1 MATRNFRK
9 EICRHCGLKLL
20 VPFEERTI
28 HCPSCGGITILQ
40 SRFNGNVHYLP
51 INTQVTGSNQV
62 SPSLAH
68 GKKRA
73 VLCGITYKGHQKSLK
88 GSVNDVLI
96 MRELL
101 IKRLGFPSSSVLLL
115 TEEER
120 DPYRIPT
127 KHNIRASLR
136 WLIKG
141 CRSGDSL
148 VFYYSGH
155 GSRVRDRDGDEIDGY
170 DESLLPVDYE
180 TEGRILDDEIN
191 ATIVRPLPHGA
202 TLHAI
207 IDTCFSGT
215 FLDLP
220 HVCSINRLEC
230 QNFNHFTIKTC
241 NRTHHFREGY
251 YKWDDHR
258 VSHAY
263 KGSSGGFAIC
273 ISACKDHQNSADTT
287 AFSGTATGALT
298 YSFVKTLEQETELT
312 YGRLLIAMIE
322 RIRKAQEQVGLKES
336 HESQV
341 YFY

>member
-1 MATRNFRK
+1 M
-9 EICRHCGLKLL
+9 
-20 VPFEERTI
+20 
-28 HCPSCGGITILQ
+28 
-40 SRFNGNVHYLP
+40 
-51 INTQVTGSNQV
+51 
-62 SPSLAH
+62 
-68 GKKRA
+68 
-73 VLCGITYKGHQKSLK
+73 
-88 GSVNDVLI
+88 
-96 MRELL
+96 
-101 IKRLGFPSSSVLLL
+101 
-115 TEEER
+115 
-120 DPYRIPT
+120 
-127 KHNIRASLR
+127 
-136 WLIKG
+136 
-141 CRSGDSL
+141 
-148 VFYYSGH
+148 FYYSGH

-287 AFSGTATGALT
+287 VSTTN
-298 YSFVKTLEQETELT
+298 
-312 YGRLLIAMIE
+312 LLLSYM
-322 RIRKAQEQVGLKES
+322 VWGCS
-336 HESQV
+336 
-341 YFY
+341 